1 MIILP
6 RRAKVYHDAPRRIF
20 FAHFCVVSLGLKSII
35 IYGYLAKHSKI
46 FQP

>member
-1 MIILP
+1 MRQGVP
-6 RRAKVYHDAPRRIF
+6 RCTK
-20 FAHFCVVSLGLKSII
+20 AHFVYPFLHCIFGAKKYKY

>member
-1 MIILP
+1 MRQGVP
-6 RRAKVYHDAPRRIF
+6 RCTKAHF
-20 FAHFCVVSLGLKSII
+20 FAHFCVVSLGLKSIN

>member
-1 MIILP
+1 MRQGVP
-6 RRAKVYHDAPRRIF
+6 RCTK
-20 FAHFCVVSLGLKSII
+20 AHFVYPFLLCIFGAKKYKY

>member
-1 MIILP
+1 MRQGVP
-6 RRAKVYHDAPRRIF
+6 RCTK
-20 FAHFCVVSLGLKSII
+20 AHFFSHFCYVSLGLKNIV

>member
-1 MIILP
+1 MRQGVP
-6 RRAKVYHDAPRRIF
+6 RCTK
-20 FAHFCVVSLGLKSII
+20 AHFVSPFLLCIFGAKKYKY

>member
-1 MIILP
+1 MRQGVP
-6 RRAKVYHDAPRRIF
+6 RCTK
-20 FAHFCVVSLGLKSII
+20 AHFFFSFLLCIFGAKKYNY

>member
-1 MIILP
+1 M
-6 RRAKVYHDAPRRIF
+6 RQGAPRCAK
-20 FAHFCVVSLGLKSII
+20 AHFVYPFLLCIFGAKKYKY